1 MLGAIVPYLAVT
13 MADVG
18 ATKRQIALA
27 LLTLPVGTLAAG
39 PVWAAWADRAG
50 RPDGVLKAATIVSAI
65 GAMVMAF
72 SPGWVGIA
80 VGLFLFAG
88 GRAPQIPL
96 VDVLVVRTLGAA
108 REHYGKVRLWGSV
121 AFLVLVWLCGPLREV
136 WPRAPLIIGAAMA
149 WGTVAVTWGLPPVT
163 PEPSPALLPALKRLA
178 RHPVLMPLLL
188 VAVLHGTTL
197 GVYNLLFSLHV
208 EAVGLPGR
216 VIGTAIAAGVAVE
229 IGVMAVSHR
238 IFARMGVLLP
248 LVIAVASGIPRWWY
262 TASATEAVPMILLQC
277 LHGIG
282 FGVWWMASVAVFT
295 ERAPKAI
302 RNATQALLPATSHGA
317 ANLVAMGMAA
327 ALLVD
332 AGTEGLLKAC
342 AGFSLAAAVVAGFAM
357 VAARSSHV
365 TE

>member
-1 MLGAIVPYLAVT
+1 MLGAVVPYLAVT
-13 MADVG
+13 MADAG
-18 ATKRQIALA
+18 ASNRQIALA
-27 LLTLPVGTLAAG
+27 LLAMPVGTLAAG
-39 PVWAAWADRAG
+39 PLWASVADRAG
-50 RPDGVLKAATIVSAI
+50 RPDGVLKASTIVSAI
-65 GAMVMAF
+65 GTMVMAV
-72 SPGWVGIA
+72 SDSWIGIA
-80 VGLFLFAG
+80 AGLFLFAG

-121 AFLVLVWLCGPLREV
+121 AFLLLVWVCGPLREV
-136 WPRAPLIIGAAMA
+136 MPRGPLYLGTLMA

-163 PEPSPALLPALKRLA
+163 PEPSPALMPALKRLI

-208 EAVGLPGR
+208 ESVGLPGR

-229 IGVMAVSHR
+229 IGVMAISHR

-248 LVIAVASGIPRWWY
+248 LMLAVASGIPRWWF
-262 TASATEAVPMILLQC
+262 TASATDAVPMILLQC

-302 RNATQALLPATSHGA
+302 RNATQSLLPATSHGA

-327 ALLVD
+327 ALLTD
-332 AGTEGLLKAC
+332 AGTSGLLEVC
-342 AGFSLAAAVVAGFAM
+342 AFFSVAATIVAGVAM
-357 VAARSSHV
+357 MGGRGGQVSG
-365 TE
+365 